1 MIICHKYQI
10 TTMFDLQVYVKNG
23 SDYFKLFSKY
33 TFFPDFVVDVDFAI
47 VDQYVDYIKEILEYY
62 I

>member
-1 MIICHKYQI
+1 
-10 TTMFDLQVYVKNG
+10 MFDLPVYLKNG

-33 TFFPDFVVDVDFAI
+33 IFFPGFVLDVDFAI
-47 VDQYVDYIKEILEYY
+47 VDQYVDYIKEILDYY

>member
-10 TTMFDLQVYVKNG
+10 TTMFDLPVYFCDN
-23 SDYFKLFSKY
+23 FKLFSKSI
-33 TFFPDFVVDVDFAI
+33 FFPDFVLDVDFAI
-47 VDQYVDYIKEILEYY
+47 VDQYVDYIKEILDYY

>member
-1 MIICHKYQI
+1 MPQI
-10 TTMFDLQVYVKNG
+10 SNNHNVWSPGIPLLKNG

-33 TFFPDFVVDVDFAI
+33 IFFPDFVLDVDFAI
-47 VDQYVDYIKEILEYY
+47 VGQYVDYIKEILEYY

>member
-1 MIICHKYQI
+1 
-10 TTMFDLQVYVKNG
+10 MFDLPVYLKNG

-33 TFFPDFVVDVDFAI
+33 IFFPDFVLDVDFAI
-47 VDQYVDYIKEILEYY
+47 VGQYVDYIKEILEYY